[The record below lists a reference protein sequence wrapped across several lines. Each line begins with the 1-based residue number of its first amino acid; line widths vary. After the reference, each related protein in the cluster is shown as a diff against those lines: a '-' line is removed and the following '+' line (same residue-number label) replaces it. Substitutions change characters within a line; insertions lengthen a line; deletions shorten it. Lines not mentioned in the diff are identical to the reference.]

1 MASELIQIF
10 YREDQKE
17 KLYPFAIPYKNEG
30 LTIFFENSVIS
41 DVVMASKADKIG
53 VVSWKLSHPQHTKLT
68 WNLGWPRRIEHIT
81 EEVLNSNYDVLPFT
95 RNSKYHEMLAAASQ
109 WHPGFRPTL
118 TKIVEGIGKKMP
130 SEVKKP
136 IYQNAFSAK
145 GEIYQ
150 DYVKDYLNPA
160 MEIIKNDPE
169 IYKMATADSNY
180 TQLVK
185 KEAASAEYLQK
196 KIGFPYYPMVPF
208 LLERLFSI
216 YVHNK
221 NINVTYL

>member
-1 MASELIQIF
+1 MIELYQIY

-30 LTIFFENSVIS
+30 LTIFFENAVIS

-53 VVSWKLSHPQHTKLT
+53 VVSWKLSHPKHTKLG
-68 WNLGWPRRIEHIT
+68 WNLGWPRRIEEIT
-81 EEVLNSNYDVLPFT
+81 EEVLNRDYDVLPFT
-95 RNSKYHEMLAAASQ
+95 RNSKYHEMLGAASL
-109 WHPGFRPTL
+109 WHPGFRPAL

-130 SEVKKP
+130 LEVKKP

-145 GEIYQ
+145 REIYQ
-150 DYVKDYLNPA
+150 DYVTDYLNPS

-169 IYKMATADSNY
+169 IYKLATADSKY
-180 TQLVK
+180 TKLVR
-185 KEAASAEYLQK
+185 EDAASPEYLQE

>member
-1 MASELIQIF
+1 MIEFYQIYF
-10 YREDQKE
+10 KE
-17 KLYPFAIPYKNEG
+17 EQRQTMYPFAIPYFNND
-30 LTIFFENSVIS
+30 LTIFFENEPIRKLVTET
-41 DVVMASKADKIG
+41 KADKIA
-53 VVSWKLSHPQHTKLT
+53 VCSWKLSHPQHTKLT

-81 EEVLNSNYDVLPFT
+81 EEVLNSDYDVLPFT
-95 RNSKYHEMLAAASQ
+95 RNTKYHEMLAAAST
-109 WHPGFRPTL
+109 WHPGFRPAL

-136 IYQNAFSAK
+136 IYQNAFMAK
-145 GEIYQ
+145 REIYQ
-150 DYVKDYLNPA
+150 DYVTDYLNPA

-169 IYKMATADSNY
+169 IYKLATADSNY

-185 KEAASAEYLQK
+185 KDAASAEYLQE
-196 KIGFPYYPMVPF
+196 KIGFSYYPLCPF

-216 YVHNK
+216 YCHNK